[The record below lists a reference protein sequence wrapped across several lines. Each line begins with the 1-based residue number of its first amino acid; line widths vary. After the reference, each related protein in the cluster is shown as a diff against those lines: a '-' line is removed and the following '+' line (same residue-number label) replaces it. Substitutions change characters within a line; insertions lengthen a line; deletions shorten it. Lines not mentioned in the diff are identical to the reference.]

1 MIKKHIFNDNL
12 YYKYSSEQRRCA
24 MKTYLANA
32 EFHDSSLLRPRTEQ
46 PIIRRRYNFQQ
57 TVGIINNDQT
67 MQACGLSG
75 NK

>member
-1 MIKKHIFNDNL
+1 
-12 YYKYSSEQRRCA
+12 

-32 EFHDSSLLRPRTEQ
+32 QFHDSSLLRPRIEQ

-57 TVGIINNDQT
+57 TVGITHNDQK
-67 MQACGLSG
+67 MHACGLCR